1 MRRSPFGCA
10 TLFPVSCL
18 PCVRACL
25 RDWLVNLA
33 FQRAAVRSCWMF
45 LTRCFP
51 SAERCGRG
59 VVQDAVGRTLAHTCA
74 PNKHPG
80 RPVVFVRQHPRYWGR
95 MCATASL
102 ARDHAHSAPPQRGSL
117 LLRKEGTLGSCQ
129 ETCGASRPHLVVD
142 GRGSLHTKTD
152 SNVAAGGTSWR
163 ALDPSCRVV
172 LCALCTKSFILH
184 TPYTTRCICHC
195 LPLRDCAEGSDKKRG
210 RREDAPG

>member
-1 MRRSPFGCA
+1 MRHRP
-10 TLFPVSCL
+10 LDPL
-18 PCVRACL
+18 
-25 RDWLVNLA
+25 
-33 FQRAAVRSCWMF
+33 
-45 LTRCFP
+45 
-51 SAERCGRG
+51 CGRPVASSLIVQCRRFIICFEESWE

-142 GRGSLHTKTD
+142 GRGSPRQHETLSWDATR
-152 SNVAAGGTSWR
+152 SNARLTQKLTLTLRELSVVAFPHATSR
-163 ALDPSCRVV
+163 FHV
-172 LCALCTKSFILH
+172 
-184 TPYTTRCICHC
+184 
-195 LPLRDCAEGSDKKRG
+195 
-210 RREDAPG
+210 